1 MKPIEALEPGR
12 IKQIDAVFFDIDDT
26 FSLHSKILPQAY
38 NALWNLKD
46 AGIRLVPITGRPA
59 GWCDHIARMWPVE
72 GVVGENGAF
81 FFLVR

>member
-38 NALWNLKD
+38 NALWNLKFCKFRSKL
-46 AGIRLVPITGRPA
+46 AALT
-59 GWCDHIARMWPVE
+59 
-72 GVVGENGAF
+72 
-81 FFLVR
+81 FLSYIMVNKRYQEP